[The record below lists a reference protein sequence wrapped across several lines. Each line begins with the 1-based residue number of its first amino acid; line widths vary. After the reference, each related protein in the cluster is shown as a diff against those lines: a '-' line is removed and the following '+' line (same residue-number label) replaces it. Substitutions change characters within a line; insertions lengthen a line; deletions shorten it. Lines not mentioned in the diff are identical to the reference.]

1 MFCHEY
7 KRQAVIVVIV
17 RWWSSY
23 HINRCLLLRK
33 NHELFPFYM
42 GAHNHKHMSADIDE
56 DSVGTR
62 SLNYNQ
68 TSPKTNP
75 RKHGSRFIACLKS
88 SLHWSSDNIAL
99 DESVLFWSQTYIMV
113 TKENKA
119 KKDLNGIKR
128 KYFALS
134 LQWMMRYWDLA
145 INLFVKI
152 FF

>member
-7 KRQAVIVVIV
+7 KSIS
-17 RWWSSY
+17 RWWSSH
-23 HINRCLLLRK
+23 HINRCSALHE
-33 NHELFPFYM
+33 NHHWSWLFPFYM
-42 GAHNHKHMSADIDE
+42 GAHNHKHMSAYIDE
-56 DSVGTR
+56 DSSAKR

-75 RKHGSRFIACLKS
+75 RKHATRFIACLKS

-128 KYFALS
+128 KYFRFITT
-134 LQWMMRYWDLA
+134 MNDA
-145 INLFVKI
+145 ILV
-152 FF
+152 